1 MPASRPSFRHRPSR
15 PLLGGASLGL
25 GLLSTALLSPLWTAR
40 PASAAELLVIQLE
53 DLEIPV
59 RLDQLEAWSRRE
71 PSLPPWDGAHASG
84 ETPLRASATGPGPAD
99 SLVSGPDSRGITTAD
114 QRPSASGFPITDDA
128 RRSGE
133 SGNPD
138 QAQTGSELEVW
149 LNLLEPQSR
158 NGVARLLRAPLL
170 REQSFGSQLLDS
182 WAGGQM
188 LAEVGELLT
197 TSEGRSTAPELQ
209 STLRR
214 LLSERREVTAL
225 ALLRSLPVPQ
235 VRLRLDSLLD
245 LAEQWRR
252 QIRQQSNAL
261 AALQALGLPKR
272 DARALLPAE
281 DQLNP
286 RRVELTVA
294 HRSEPLPVDLWPGQ
308 GPDARRLPW
317 LLVLPG
323 LGGNADQLGWFAGA
337 LAQRGWS
344 VAVPQH
350 PGSDGRALRDALD
363 GRTPPPGAATLATR
377 LRDVAAVLAARRDG
391 RLPLSGDGM
400 VLVGHSLGGLT
411 ALLAAGVEPEPGL
424 ARRCSQAIERLPIG
438 NPSRLLQ
445 CELVTTGLPQALPR
459 PADLRGLVLFNG
471 FGSLLWPDGATAS
484 LPVPVLMVGGS
495 LDLVTPPLQ
504 EQLQLFLPAG
514 DPRSRLVLV
523 EGGSHFSPV
532 RLAERQEAVL
542 QLGREWV
549 GVDPATVQTLLLG
562 LGSEFLHSLELPML
576 LPAQVRLQQGVRAY
590 VLDPA
595 AARRWR
601 RRLPS

>member
-1 MPASRPSFRHRPSR
+1 MGCS
-15 PLLGGASLGL
+15 
-25 GLLSTALLSPLWTAR
+25 LLSAALLNLLAAR
-40 PASAAELLVIQLE
+40 AAVAADLLEIQLE
-53 DLEIPV
+53 NLEIPV

-71 PSLPPWDGAHASG
+71 PALPPLDGRQASSSPSRPAAGASPGPHAVSLPSSKAGSIAGGGSGKPQPRSGSQGATAITASPA
-84 ETPLRASATGPGPAD
+84 TPGQSPPGAAAAQPSTGPLA
-99 SLVSGPDSRGITTAD
+99 
-114 QRPSASGFPITDDA
+114 TD
-128 RRSGE
+128 
-133 SGNPD
+133 
-138 QAQTGSELEVW
+138 AQQPGSDLEVW

-158 NGVARLLRAPLL
+158 RGLAQLLRAPLL

-188 LAEVGELLT
+188 LAEVGALLT
-197 TSEGRSTAPELQ
+197 TPEGRSTAPQLR
-209 STLRR
+209 STLRQ
-214 LLSERREVTAL
+214 LLRQQREVNAL
-225 ALLRSLPVPQ
+225 ALLRALPQPQ
-235 VRLRLDSLLD
+235 LRLRLDSLLG

-252 QIRQQSNAL
+252 QIEQQREAL
-261 AALQALGLPKR
+261 TALQSLALPRR
-272 DARALLPAE
+272 DARPLLPAE
-281 DQLNP
+281 AQLSP
-286 RRVELTVA
+286 RRVELTVE
-294 HRSEPLPVDLWPGQ
+294 HRRERLPVDLWPGQ
-308 GPDARRLPW
+308 GAQAHRHPW

-363 GRTPPPGAATLATR
+363 GRSPPPGAATLAIR
-377 LRDVAAVLAARRDG
+377 LRDVAAVLAARSDG
-391 RLPLSGDGM
+391 RLALPGDGV

-411 ALLAAGVEPEPGL
+411 ALLASGVEPQPGL
-424 ARRCSQAIERLPIG
+424 ARRCGPAIERLPIG

-445 CELVTTGLPQALPR
+445 CELVSTGLPPVLPR
-459 PADLRGLVLFNG
+459 PDDLRGLVLFNG

-495 LDLVTPPLQ
+495 LDLVTPPLE

-514 DPRSRLVLV
+514 DTRSRLVLV

-532 RLAERQEAVL
+532 RMQERQEAVL
-542 QLGREWV
+542 RLGRQWV
-549 GVDPATVQTLLLG
+549 GVDPTTVQDLLLG
-562 LGSEFLHSLELPML
+562 LGSEFLNSLELPML
-576 LPAQVRLQQGVRAY
+576 LPAQMRLQPGVRAY

-601 RRLPS
+601 GRLQP

>member
-1 MPASRPSFRHRPSR
+1 
-15 PLLGGASLGL
+15 
-25 GLLSTALLSPLWTAR
+25 
-40 PASAAELLVIQLE
+40 VIQLE

-71 PSLPPWDGAHASG
+71 PSLPPWDGARASG
-84 ETPLRASATGPGPAD
+84 ETPLPASATGPGPAH
-99 SLVSGPDSRGITTAD
+99 SLVSGTDSHAITTAD
-114 QRPSASGFPITDDA
+114 QGPSASGFPIAGDA
-128 RRSGE
+128 RLTGE
-133 SGNPD
+133 SGTLNPD
-138 QAQTGSELEVW
+138 TAQTGSDLEVW

-158 NGVARLLRAPLL
+158 RGVARLLQAPLL

-197 TSEGRSTAPELQ
+197 TPEGRSTAPELQ

-214 LLSERREVTAL
+214 LLRERREVTTL
-225 ALLRSLPVPQ
+225 ALLRSLPVSQ

-261 AALQALGLPKR
+261 AALQTLALPKR
-272 DARALLPAE
+272 NARALLPAE
-281 DQLNP
+281 TQLSP
-286 RRVELTVA
+286 QRVELTVA

-308 GPDARRLPW
+308 GPEASRLPW

-562 LGSEFLHSLELPML
+562 LGSEFLHSLKLPVL

-601 RRLPS
+601 RRLKS